1 MVLEPQ
7 QIFSRIEI
15 YSFIKYSRKKCIIKF
30 DILFVLFQARDMIA
44 KVYEFMKHEASSEY
58 AEKLTNARWR
68 CAHACGVSEKTV
80 TRILK
85 EKRKAVAG

>member
-1 MVLEPQ
+1 MYL
-7 QIFSRIEI
+7 I
-15 YSFIKYSRKKCIIKF
+15 CI
-30 DILFVLFQARDMIA
+30 FQARDMIA

-85 EKRKAVAG
+85 EKRKAMAG